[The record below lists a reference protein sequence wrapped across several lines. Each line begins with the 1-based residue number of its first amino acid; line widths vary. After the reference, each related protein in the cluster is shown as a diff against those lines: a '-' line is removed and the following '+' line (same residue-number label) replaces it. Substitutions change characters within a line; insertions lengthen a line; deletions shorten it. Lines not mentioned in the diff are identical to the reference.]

1 MKRAAI
7 VLGLAVVAA
16 GPAVAQNFGSPLWNN
31 PKGGTG
37 VTVSADYAKPN
48 SDLGKGS
55 AWGARGSLGLANLT
69 VGVGVTTWKPDGA
82 PDSYKSFAGNAA
94 FRVIGGSLI
103 PLSINLQLGAARQGA
118 ANTDSAMTRITAGA
132 GVSVNVP
139 TPGLSIEP
147 YLSVS
152 NRWYKFSG
160 ISGTNSNIGWVIG
173 ANLGFGMFG
182 VHVAYDSE
190 KFDSGATGGVI
201 GIGAHVALK
210 APIGM

>member
-1 MKRAAI
+1 AAI

-48 SDLGKGS
+48 SGLGKGS
-55 AWGARGSLGLANLT
+55 AWGARGSLGRANLT

-82 PDSYKSFAGNAA
+82 PDSYKAFAGNAA

-132 GVSVNVP
+132 GVSANLP
-139 TPGLSIEP
+139 SPGLSFAP
-147 YLSVS
+147 YRSGS
-152 NRWYKFSG
+152 DRWYKFSG
-160 ISGTNSNIGWVIG
+160 SSVPTSTVGRVIG
-173 ANLGFGMFG
+173 TDLGVGLFG
-182 VHVAYDSE
+182 
-190 KFDSGATGGVI
+190 
-201 GIGAHVALK
+201 L
-210 APIGM
+210 